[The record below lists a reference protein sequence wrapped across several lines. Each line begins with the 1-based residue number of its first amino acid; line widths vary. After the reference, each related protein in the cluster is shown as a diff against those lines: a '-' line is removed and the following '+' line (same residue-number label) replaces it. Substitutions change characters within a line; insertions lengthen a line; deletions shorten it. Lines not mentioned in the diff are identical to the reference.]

1 MSEKA
6 LRVWIADDEAL
17 IRRSILRTLGDQ
29 SDVLVVGESTSVRDT
44 VTALRT
50 HSIDLLLLDVQMH
63 EGSGFDVVAQIGPE
77 TMPAVI
83 FITAHDQYAIRAFE
97 VAACDYLLKPFDG
110 ERLSRSIDRAR
121 ELITARRGGI
131 LARQLEML
139 LAQQAERWPERLA
152 VRSGE
157 RIDLVSVEKIDSIES
172 ANNYVVLHCGTRQ
185 YTMAETLTGLT
196 AKLDPKRFMRVHR
209 GRIVNTS
216 KIVAIHPMFSGTYE
230 LELRGG
236 LRIATG
242 RLYKAEIQKL
252 FSG

>member
-1 MSEKA
+1 MSAKA

-17 IRRSILRTLGDQ
+17 VRRSILRTLGDQ
-29 SDVLVVGESTSVRDT
+29 SDVVVVGESTSVSET
-44 VTALRT
+44 VSAVRT
-50 HSIDLLLLDVQMH
+50 HSVDLLLLDVQMH

-77 TMPAVI
+77 AMPAVI

-121 ELITARRGGI
+121 ELITAKRGGI
-131 LARQLEML
+131 LARQLETL
-139 LAQQAERWPERLA
+139 LAERAVRWPARLA

-157 RIDLVSVEKIDSIES
+157 RIDLVPVELIDFIES

-185 YTMAETLTGLT
+185 YTMAETLTALT
-196 AKLDPKRFMRVHR
+196 AKLDPKRFIRVHR

-230 LELRGG
+230 LELRSGF
-236 LRIATG
+236 RIATG
-242 RLYKAEIQKL
+242 RLYKAEVQKL
-252 FSG
+252 LAG

>member
-1 MSEKA
+1 MSAEP

-17 IRRSILRTLGDQ
+17 VRKSILRTLAEQ

-44 VTALRT
+44 VSALRT
-50 HSIDLLLLDVQMH
+50 HSVDLLLLDVQMH

-110 ERLSRSIDRAR
+110 DRLSRSIDRAR
-121 ELITARRGGI
+121 ELITFRRGGT
-131 LARQLEML
+131 LARQLATL
-139 LAQQAERWPERLA
+139 LAERTERWPERLA
-152 VRSGE
+152 VRSGD
-157 RIDLVSVEKIDSIES
+157 RIDLLSVQSIDSIES

-185 YTMAETLTGLT
+185 YIMAETLTALT
-196 AKLDPKRFMRVHR
+196 AKLDPRRFIRVHR
-209 GRIVNTS
+209 GRIVNAS

-242 RLYKAEIQKL
+242 RLYRAEVQRL
-252 FSG
+252 LG

>member
-1 MSEKA
+1 MSAKA
-6 LRVWIADDEAL
+6 LRVWVADDEAL
-17 IRRSILRTLGDQ
+17 IRKSILRTLGER
-29 SDVLVVGESTSVRDT
+29 SDAVVVGESTSVSET
-44 VTALRT
+44 VRALRM
-50 HSIDLLLLDVQMH
+50 HSVDLLLLDVKMH

-131 LARQLEML
+131 LTGQLETL
-139 LAQQAERWPERLA
+139 LAEQAERWPERLA

-157 RIDLVSVEKIDSIES
+157 RIDLVPVQWIDSIES

-185 YTMAETLTGLT
+185 YVMAETLTALT
-196 AKLDPKRFMRVHR
+196 AKLDPKRFIRVHR
-209 GRIVNTS
+209 GRIVNSS
-216 KIVAIHPMFSGTYE
+216 KIVAVHPMFSGTYE

-236 LRIATG
+236 LRISTG
-242 RLYKAEIQKL
+242 RLYKAEVQKL
-252 FSG
+252 LAG